1 MSMDIG
7 KQIKEG
13 LLTRN
18 PAAVQLLGLCA
29 ALYVTT
35 TLWGG
40 LGMGLCVLA
49 VLTLSNGIIS
59 ALRPYIPGP
68 IQRISGVLI
77 MATLG
82 AVGDLTVQALFP
94 GLTEELGLFLPLLG
108 VICILLSQG
117 GAFARENGVGASLVD
132 GVCQGVGYTLVLA
145 LVGILRELLG
155 RGCFGSGLL
164 NGGRGIQVFDSQYAA
179 GGMVLPVGG
188 FLVLACVVALVRAG
202 AERAERPRKRKG
214 AAKA

>member
-1 MSMDIG
+1 MEIR

-29 ALYVTT
+29 ALAVTT
-35 TLWGG
+35 TLRGG

-49 VLTLSNGIIS
+49 VLTLSNGILS
-59 ALRPYIPGP
+59 ALRQYIPAP
-68 IQRISGVLI
+68 IQRISGVAV

-82 AVGDLTVQALFP
+82 AVGDLVVQAFFP

-117 GAFARENGVGASLVD
+117 GAFAWENAPAAALVD

-145 LVGILRELLG
+145 MVGTLRELLG
-155 RGCFGSGLL
+155 RGCFGSGLF
-164 NGGRGIQVFDSQYAA
+164 NGGRGIQVFSAQYAA
-179 GGMVLPVGG
+179 GGMILPVGG

-214 AAKA
+214 AAKG

>member
-1 MSMDIG
+1 MDIG

-29 ALYVTT
+29 ALAVTV
-35 TLWGG
+35 TLRGA

-49 VLTLSNGIIS
+49 VLALSSGILS
-59 ALRPYIPGP
+59 ALGPYIPAP
-68 IQRISGVLI
+68 VQPVTGVMVI
-77 MATLG
+77 ATLG
-82 AVGDLTVQALFP
+82 AVGDLVVQAFFP

-108 VICILLSQG
+108 VICILVSRG
-117 GAFARENGVGASLVD
+117 GAFAWENSVGAALLD

-145 LVGILRELLG
+145 LVGMLRELLG
-155 RGCFGSGLL
+155 KGCFGSGLL
-164 NGGRGIQVFDSQYAA
+164 NGGRGIQIIAPQYAA
-179 GGMVLPVGG
+179 AGMVLPVGG
-188 FLVLACVVALVRAG
+188 FLALACVVALVRAM

-214 AAKA
+214 AAKK